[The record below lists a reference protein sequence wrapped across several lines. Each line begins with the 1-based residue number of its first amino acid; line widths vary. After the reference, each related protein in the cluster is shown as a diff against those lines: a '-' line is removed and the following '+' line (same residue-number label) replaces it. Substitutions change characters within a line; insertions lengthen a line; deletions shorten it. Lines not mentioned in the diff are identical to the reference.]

1 MKNKDALKLFFS
13 DNAFICLIV
22 FLTQFFFFGILFMIK
37 GIWFEE
43 IFYFTFLVFFMLTLF
58 ILIRFYKVGR
68 VYEKLLLKS
77 KLLNDYII
85 EEPRSDFEKNYNLM
99 IDEIIKISS
108 DKEIAQK
115 QDKKIQKLMI
125 YRFVHQMKTP
135 LSVLKLIY
143 ENNGD
148 KDDYKRIGRNINTL
162 EYNLNQIL
170 NIYKL
175 DDFKN
180 DFVSEKVFL
189 KNVCKDSI
197 NDLKD
202 YFISSQIYPKLD
214 IEDDIYVYSDSK
226 WLKLIIHQILTNAI
240 KYSNSNQ
247 SVNVTAKKTG
257 DRVYLSIIDYGIG
270 IEKADLKS
278 IFELFYIGKNGRN
291 NADSS
296 GIGLYIVKKVSEYLG
311 HKLEVESD
319 INKGTTITVIFQ

>member
-22 FLTQFFFFGILFMIK
+22 FLTQFFFFGILFMVK

-43 IFYFTFLVFFMLTLF
+43 IFYFAFLVFFMLTLF

-270 IEKADLKS
+270 IEKADLKN

>member
-1 MKNKDALKLFFS
+1 MKNKSALKLFIM
-13 DNAFICLIV
+13 DNGFLCLV
-22 FLTQFFFFGILFMIK
+22 VLLTQIFFFGILFFIK

-43 IFYFTFLVFFMLTLF
+43 IFYFGFLVFFMLTLF

-68 VYEKLLLKS
+68 VYGKLLLKS

-180 DFVSEKVFL
+180 DFVSEKVLL
-189 KNVCKDSI
+189 KNICKECI
-197 NDLKD
+197 NGLKD

-214 IEDDIYVYSDSK
+214 INEDIYVYSDSK

-240 KYSNSNQ
+240 KYSNSTQ
-247 SVNVTAKKTG
+247 IVSVTAKKEE
-257 DRVYLSIIDYGIG
+257 DKAYLSIIDTGVG
-270 IEKADLKS
+270 IEKADLRS

-296 GIGLYIVKKVSEYLG
+296 GIGLYIVKKVIDYLG
-311 HKLEVESD
+311 HKLEVESK
-319 INKGTTITVIFQ
+319 IGRGTTMTIIF

>member
-22 FLTQFFFFGILFMIK
+22 FLTQFFFFGILFMVK

-43 IFYFTFLVFFMLTLF
+43 IFYFAFLVFFMLTLF

-68 VYEKLLLKS
+68 VYGKLLLKS

-247 SVNVTAKKTG
+247 SVNVTAKKKG
-257 DRVYLSIIDYGIG
+257 DR
-270 IEKADLKS
+270 
-278 IFELFYIGKNGRN
+278 GR
-291 NADSS
+291 
-296 GIGLYIVKKVSEYLG
+296 YR
-311 HKLEVESD
+311 
-319 INKGTTITVIFQ
+319 KG